1 MAKTRPDL
9 NSKTQPELTVVLPN
23 YNGVELLRRNL
34 PSLLSAAKGIRTEI
48 IVVDDASTD
57 GSVSFLR
64 DHYSDVIV
72 VQNSKN
78 LGFAETCN
86 RGIRATTGRFVC
98 VSNTDVSFKEDFF
111 RVGLT
116 AFDSDAV
123 FAVKGEIVNQNGLG
137 ETVNVDRTS
146 RLHQKRGLLRFD
158 TVMNRS
164 QRDSEYGLNKSFV
177 SLGCCFISRADF
189 LKELGGFDPIYS
201 PFYWED
207 SDLTFRALKRG
218 YRVVYQPEA
227 VVYHQLSSTI
237 NKYRKKSYRKLVSNR
252 NKFLFAWRFMAGP
265 VQWGQHLIHLS
276 FGVMA
281 RWLILDWSFYM
292 GLFWALWRRF
302 LWRDRSHALEI
313 YS

>member
-1 MAKTRPDL
+1 MRIFRRNESLKRYGSCLKDIKTGRASMAKTRPDL

-218 YRVVYQPEA
+218 YRVGLPTRKPWFIT
-227 VVYHQLSSTI
+227 SSVRRL
-237 NKYRKKSYRKLVSNR
+237 NKYRKKE
-252 NKFLFAWRFMAGP
+252 
-265 VQWGQHLIHLS
+265 LS
-276 FGVMA
+276 QTCV
-281 RWLILDWSFYM
+281 
-292 GLFWALWRRF
+292 
-302 LWRDRSHALEI
+302 EPK
-313 YS
+313 